1 MNDEQLKTFITVK
14 DCGSFNAGEK
24 ELYISK
30 QAMIKQINTLED
42 ELGFR
47 LFIRKHNGVSLTR
60 QGEVFYK
67 GAKDLLKKK
76 EELLANCY
84 ALENQPV
91 IRIGNNEH
99 QTLLDPVNIAF
110 SKKYPHLHLK
120 RIVNPNHSGEWRVDN
135 NIQDVAETFH
145 INIEN
150 YRNAEYFPLILREYK
165 AVMRKNHPLSHCD
178 VLSLDK
184 ISHYPVTVF
193 PLMMTEDHLN
203 KIRKHFRN
211 NINNLNESQ
220 DVDHQIELV
229 YQCMNSNEILI
240 SANPFID
247 SIENIAKIPLTEH
260 FTIEYGLICHKPVT
274 DAVRKYI
281 QVAEGVYKDKAS

>member
-14 DCGSFNAGEK
+14 DFGSFTSGEK

-30 QAMIKQINTLED
+30 QAMLKQINSLEN

-47 LFIRKHNGVSLTR
+47 LFIRNHNGVSLTK
-60 QGEVFYK
+60 QGELFYE
-67 GAKDLLKKK
+67 GAKDLLNKK
-76 EELLANCY
+76 EELLASCY
-84 ALENQPV
+84 ALEEQPV
-91 IRIGNNEH
+91 IRIGNTEH

-110 SKKYPHLHLK
+110 SKKYPHIPLK

-135 NIQDVAETFH
+135 NIQDVAETFR

-150 YRNAEYFPLILREYK
+150 YRNAEYFPLVLRQYK
-165 AVMRKNHPLSHCD
+165 AVMRKNHPLSHCS
-178 VLSLDK
+178 VLSLDD

-193 PLMMTEDHLN
+193 PLMMTDAHLN
-203 KIRKHFRN
+203 KLRKN
-211 NINNLNESQ
+211 LADLNESQ

-229 YQCMNSNEILI
+229 YQCMNSDEILI

-247 SIENIAKIPLTEH
+247 SIENIAKIPLNEH

-274 DAVRKYI
+274 ETLRKYI
-281 QVAEGVYKDKAS
+281 QVAEEVYK

>member
-14 DCGSFNAGEK
+14 DCGSFTAGEK

-30 QAMIKQINTLED
+30 QAMMKQINTLEN

-60 QGEVFYK
+60 QGELFYE
-67 GAKDLLKKK
+67 GAKELLKKK
-76 EELLANCY
+76 EELLASCY
-84 ALENQPV
+84 ALEVKPV
-91 IRIGNNEH
+91 IRIGNTEH

-110 SKKYPHLHLK
+110 SKKYPNIHLK

-135 NIQDVAETFH
+135 NIQDVAETFR
-145 INIEN
+145 INIQN

-165 AVMRKNHPLSHCD
+165 AIMRKKHPLSHSD
-178 VLSLDK
+178 VLSLDD

-193 PLMMTEDHLN
+193 PLMMTKDHLN
-203 KIRKHFRN
+203 KIRKHFQN

-229 YQCMNSNEILI
+229 YQCMNSDKILI

-247 SIENIAKIPLTEH
+247 SIENIAKITLTDH
-260 FTIEYGLICHKPVT
+260 LTIEYGLLCHKPVT
-274 DAVRKYI
+274 ETLRKYI
-281 QVAEGVYKDKAS
+281 QIAEEVYKNSNL

>member
-1 MNDEQLKTFITVK
+1 MNDDQLKTFMTVK
-14 DCGSFNAGEK
+14 DCGSFTAGEK

-30 QAMIKQINTLED
+30 QAVMKQINTLED

-60 QGEVFYK
+60 QGELFYE

-76 EELLANCY
+76 EELLASCY
-84 ALENQPV
+84 AIEDHPV
-91 IRIGNNEH
+91 IRIGNTEH

-110 SKKYPHLHLK
+110 SKKYPHIRLK
-120 RIVNPNHSGEWRVDN
+120 RIVNPNHAGEWRVDN
-135 NIQDVAETFH
+135 NIQDVAETFC
-145 INIEN
+145 IDIEN
-150 YRNAEYFPLILREYK
+150 YKNAEYFPLILREYK
-165 AVMRKNHPLSHCD
+165 AIMRKNHPLSHCK
-178 VLSLDK
+178 VLSLDD

-211 NINNLNESQ
+211 TITNLIESQ

-229 YQCMNSNEILI
+229 YQCMNSDNILI

-247 SIENIAKIPLTEH
+247 SIENIVKITLAEH

-274 DAVRKYI
+274 DAMYKYVH
-281 QVAEGVYKDKAS
+281 VAEEVYKKKQQ